1 MMGGSVF
8 AHQSGTVE
16 TEDHMQIEQGH
27 IVDDIVEGAL
37 GKGAVDIA
45 ERQQSVFCHTP
56 RESHRMSFSDA
67 HIEGA
72 LRHLLHHDIHRTAAG
87 HGWCHTNNLRIL
99 LGQFQKRMA
108 KHVLVFLGFVGVLIH
123 DSLARLRIEFAWG
136 VPGGHI
142 FLSGSIAV
150 SFLRMQM

>member
-56 RESHRMSFSDA
+56 REGHRMSFSDA

-72 LRHLLHHDIHRTAAG
+72 LRHLLHHDVHRTAAG
-87 HGWCHTNNLRIL
+87 HSRCDTDDFGIH
-99 LGQFQKRMA
+99 LGQFQKGVA
-108 KHVLVFLGFVGVLIH
+108 KHILVFLGLIRIFIY
-123 DSLARLRIEFAWG
+123 DTLTCLRIKLAWR
-136 VPGGHI
+136 VPDGHI
-142 FLSGSIAV
+142 LLCRCITV
-150 SFLRMQM
+150 SLLGVQM